1 MARVNGV
8 ERGQIDP
15 SIERA
20 FQGQEKLW
28 GTVLAPYPIYARR
41 PTIFK
46 SVQGMW
52 VGLAQ
57 SGLIDRGLVALVNR
71 RVASLNGCVF

>member
-1 MARVNGV
+1 MSRVSGV
-8 ERGQIDP
+8 DRKSVEP

-20 FQGQEKLW
+20 FHGQEKKW
-28 GTVLAPYPIYARR
+28 SAVLHPYPVYARR

-46 SVQGMW
+46 AVANMW

-57 SGLIDRGLVALVNR
+57 SGLVDRALVALVNR